1 MAEIDVIVPVY
12 NVERYLRKCLDS
24 VLAQT
29 FRDFALIL
37 VDDGSTDG
45 CGALCDAYAER
56 DRRVRAVHM
65 EHRGV
70 SAARN
75 RGLEE
80 SGSERIALIDA
91 DDWVLPDYLE
101 TLYRCMEDHQ
111 ADLVISC
118 MVHVLEG
125 REAKLDSS
133 RTPAAE
139 AVSKAEAYRRMLIGQ
154 GGVSAG
160 AGAKLYRRRLFQTV
174 RYPVGEIY
182 EDTKVIDQLVE
193 GCGRIAC
200 TSYMGYYYL
209 RRRGSNIH
217 SRMTPGHM
225 AGVRNSK
232 HLWELMRDRYPQVED
247 AARAHYVRTCFDLLN
262 QTVMDPAYHE
272 EAKRLRRE
280 LLGEVPFFFS
290 CGYFTFTYRAAAL
303 CLLPGLTWYK
313 WAWKLYLRCTGKLSG
328 TELP

>member
-1 MAEIDVIVPVY
+1 MAEIDVIVPMY

-29 FRDFALIL
+29 FRDFTLIL

-45 CGALCDAYAER
+45 SGALCDAYAER

-65 EHRGV
+65 GHRGV

-80 SGSERIALIDA
+80 SGSERIVFIDA

-111 ADLVISC
+111 ADLVIGC
-118 MVHVLEG
+118 GVKVLEG
-125 REAKLDSS
+125 QEVETPQS
-133 RTPAAE
+133 RAPKTE
-139 AVSKAEAYRRMLIGQ
+139 LVSKAEAYRRMFI
-154 GGVSAG
+154 SENG
-160 AGAKLYRRRLFQTV
+160 ASVVPWAKLYRRSAFRSV
-174 RYPVGEIY
+174 RYPEGEIF
-182 EDTKVIDQLVE
+182 EDAGVIDQIVE
-193 GCGRIAC
+193 NCERIVC
-200 TSYMGYYYL
+200 TSYAGYFYL
-209 RRRGSNIH
+209 RRRGSIIH

-225 AGVRNSK
+225 AGVRNAK
-232 HLWELMRDRYPQVED
+232 RQWELTRERYPQVEN
-247 AARAHYVRTCFDLLN
+247 AAKTYYLWAVFDLLN
-262 QTVMDPAYHE
+262 LTVMDPAYHE
-272 EAKRLRRE
+272 EAARLRRE
-280 LLGEVPFFFS
+280 LLGETRFFFS
-290 CGYFTFTYRAAAL
+290 CGYFTFTYRAAVL
-303 CLLPGLTWYK
+303 CLLPGLSWYK